1 MNTAVEAPKK
11 PAENPPTGDSGMT
24 GLWTALILVCAVG
37 AAGTVVY
44 GRKRKYSEK

>member
-1 MNTAVEAPKK
+1 MNTAAEKPVK

-24 GLWTALILVCAVG
+24 GLWIALILVCAVG
-37 AAGTVVY
+37 ATGTAVY